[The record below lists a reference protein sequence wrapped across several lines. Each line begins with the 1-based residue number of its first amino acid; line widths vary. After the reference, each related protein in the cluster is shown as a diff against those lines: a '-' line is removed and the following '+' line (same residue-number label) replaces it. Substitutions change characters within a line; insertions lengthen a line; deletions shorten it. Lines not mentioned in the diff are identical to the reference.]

1 MAYIG
6 RSGWNT
12 LNVGG
17 LIPDEEVLEAV
28 DASYATIV
36 AKLVTI
42 QVLGVSFVTVGAAGS
57 TLDTCLLRR

>member
-6 RSGWNT
+6 CSGWNT

-28 DASYATIV
+28 DASYATV